1 MTLFTDSPYE
11 KMMIQK
17 PEENDDT
24 ETGGREAGQIPA
36 RFLFPA
42 LRGLP
47 LSGAVPLYW
56 VLYQKDR
63 KRQTAGTLKGGFFID
78 FTYLS
83 NR

>member
-11 KMMIQK
+11 KMMIRK
-17 PEENDDT
+17 PKDGKRDKSPPASFPP
-24 ETGGREAGQIPA
+24 RCAGCPY
-36 RFLFPA
+36 
-42 LRGLP
+42 RGH
-47 LSGAVPLYW
+47 
-56 VLYQKDR
+56 R

>member
-17 PEENDDT
+17 PEDGKRDKSPPASFSP
-24 ETGGREAGQIPA
+24 RCAGCPY
-36 RFLFPA
+36 
-42 LRGLP
+42 RGQSP
-47 LSGAVPLYW
+47 CIGYS
-56 VLYQKDR
+56 
-63 KRQTAGTLKGGFFID
+63 GTLKGGFFID

>member
-17 PEENDDT
+17 PEE
-24 ETGGREAGQIPA
+24 TGGREAGQIPA
-36 RFLFPA
+36 RFLSPA

-47 LSGAVPLYW
+47 LSGAVPLYRI
-56 VLYQKDR
+56 LYQKVR

>member
-11 KMMIQK
+11 KMH
-17 PEENDDT
+17 
-24 ETGGREAGQIPA
+24 
-36 RFLFPA
+36 
-42 LRGLP
+42 GLP
-47 LSGAVPLYW
+47 LSGAVPLYRI
-56 VLYQKDR
+56 LYQKVR

>member
-17 PEENDDT
+17 P
-24 ETGGREAGQIPA
+24 
-36 RFLFPA
+36 
-42 LRGLP
+42 
-47 LSGAVPLYW
+47 
-56 VLYQKDR
+56 DR